1 MKKNFNFALVGAIA
15 LTGAMMFSA
24 CSESSEIVDNPD
36 YNPETKSVRTTIS
49 LNIDPN
55 NSAATRQSAIVTQA
69 EGDFRG
75 MQHLLLFTANTD
87 IVANTALDACL
98 QLDAITVNELSQTHS
113 SKIYTN
119 QEVQVGT
126 TNFLFYGRGTKSA
139 ETTVE
144 SKLVYGYT
152 ETTLAATNTN
162 TSDITFSASSIVPRG
177 SDGFPTG
184 WTTPVTDLTAYLNG
198 IASAEGWSTSTNAQL
213 AFLYGNFAKSS
224 IYRGGSASAVLA
236 TVQELYKAVYPISVG
251 EGVDAASKTVA
262 SNIVNKIKEQTY
274 VTWDADL
281 SGLDLEFSWKESFDS
296 EFPVSLGLP
305 EGAAQYV
312 WNGSRFNYLEEPV
325 LNSSTA
331 TPIENYVYPN
341 ELFYLTSSPLR
352 ATTSPIATWPV
363 TVGDWRSEGW
373 SGWTNSVGAATK
385 NIAVLNNIQ
394 YGSAL
399 LATQVRCETANYEDG
414 GTVKEVL
421 YDNAKANGADQNTP
435 IVYSE
440 NMFPLTGI
448 LVGGQPSQ
456 VGWDFLPTASATF
469 NKDVYDGKVI
479 SGIYA
484 NNEAYSSSNYTL
496 VYDNLAPVETQYDVN
511 ICLEFT
517 NNSGFDFYGKDGVI
531 LKGQKFYLVAKL
543 ALTDGT
549 GDLDLGF
556 DEART
561 FFPSKTKRVFIQ
573 DFVTTAKVKLTHGDA
588 NTPGAIGEA
597 IPTIPDLRTSEQSL
611 GLSVDLEWKP
621 GLTFNVAL

>member
-55 NSAATRQSAIVTQA
+55 NSATTRQSAIVTQA
-69 EGDFRG
+69 EGYFRG
-75 MQHLLLFTANTD
+75 MQNLLLFTAKTE
-87 IVANTALDACL
+87 IGANTGLDACL
-98 QLDAITVNELSQTHS
+98 ELDAITPSELNTEHS

-139 ETTVE
+139 ENTVE
-144 SKLVYGYT
+144 SKLEYGYT
-152 ETTLAATNTN
+152 ETTLAASNTN
-162 TSDITFSASSIVPRG
+162 TSDITFRASSIVPKG
-177 SDGFPTG
+177 TDGFPTG
-184 WTTPVTDLTAYLNG
+184 WTTPVTALTAYLNG

-213 AFLYGNFAKSS
+213 AFLYGNFAKLS

-262 SNIVNKIKEQTY
+262 SNIINKIKEQTY
-274 VTWDADL
+274 VTWNPE
-281 SGLDLEFSWKESFDS
+281 STGLDVQLSWNDGFDS
-296 EFPVSLGLP
+296 KFPVSLGLP

-312 WNGSRFNYLEEPV
+312 WNASQFNYLEAPV
-325 LNSSTA
+325 LNASTA

-352 ATTSPIATWPV
+352 ATTSPIAVWPT
-363 TVGDWRSEGW
+363 TVDDWRTEGW
-373 SGWTNSVGAATK
+373 SGWTNNVGAATK
-385 NIAVLNNIQ
+385 NIAVWNNIQ

-399 LATQVRCETANYEDG
+399 LATQVRCETANYTDDG
-414 GTVKEVL
+414 GATKEVL

-435 IVYSE
+435 ITYSN

-456 VGWDFLPTASATF
+456 VGWDFLPTASASFT
-469 NKDVYDGKVI
+469 KDVYDGKVI

-484 NNEAYSSSNYTL
+484 NNENYSSSNYTL
-496 VYDNLAPVETQYDVN
+496 VYDNLSSAETQSDVN

-517 NNSGFDFYGKDGVI
+517 NNSGFDFYGKTGVI

-543 ALTDGT
+543 ALTAGT
-549 GDLDLGF
+549 GDLDF
-556 DEART
+556 NEQRT
-561 FFPSKTKRVFIQ
+561 FFPSTTKRIFIQ
-573 DFVTTAKVKLTHGDA
+573 DFVTTAKVMLKHGDA

-611 GLSVDLEWKP
+611 GLSVDLSWKP
-621 GLTFNVAL
+621 GLTFNVEL

>member
-55 NSAATRQSAIVTQA
+55 NSAANTRQSTTVTQA
-69 EGDFRG
+69 EGYFRG
-75 MQHLLLFTANTD
+75 MQNLLLFTAKTD
-87 IVANTALDACL
+87 IGANTALDACL

-139 ETTVE
+139 GTTVA
-144 SKLVYGYT
+144 SKLEYGYT

-162 TSDITFSASSIVPRG
+162 TSGITFSASSIVPKG

-198 IASAEGWSTSTNAQL
+198 IAGAEGWSTSTNAQL
-213 AFLYGNFAKSS
+213 AFLYGNFAKLSS
-224 IYRGGSASAVLA
+224 YRGGSASAVLA

-251 EGVDAASKTVA
+251 AGVDAASKTVA

-274 VTWDADL
+274 VTWNADL
-281 SGLDLEFSWKESFDS
+281 SGLDLEFSWKDSFDS

-325 LNSSTA
+325 LNSSSA

-352 ATTSPIATWPV
+352 ATTSPIAVWPT
-363 TVGDWRSEGW
+363 TVDDWRTEGW
-373 SGWTNSVGAATK
+373 SGWTNSVESATK
-385 NIAVLNNIQ
+385 NIAVWNNIQ

-399 LATQVRCETANYEDG
+399 LATQVRCETTNYRDDG
-414 GTVKEVL
+414 GGIKEVL

-469 NKDVYDGKVI
+469 NKDVYDGEVI

-496 VYDNLAPVETQYDVN
+496 VYDNLSSAATQSDVN

-549 GDLDLGF
+549 GNLDF
-556 DEART
+556 EEDRT
-561 FFPSKTKRVFIQ
+561 FFPSATKRIFIQ

-621 GLTFNVAL
+621 GLTFDVNL

>member
-1 MKKNFNFALVGAIA
+1 MKKMFKYALVGAIA

-55 NSAATRQSAIVTQA
+55 NSVAKSRQSSEVTQA
-69 EGDFRG
+69 MKTFRG
-75 MQHLLLFTANTD
+75 MQNLFLFTAD
-87 IVANTALDACL
+87 EEIGANTALDACL
-98 QLDAITVNELSQTHS
+98 QLDAIPNGELTTEHS
-113 SKIYTN
+113 NKIYTN

-126 TNFLFYGRGTKSA
+126 THFLFYGRGPKTSSTINA
-139 ETTVE
+139 EN
-144 SKLVYGYT
+144 GYT
-152 ETTLAATNTN
+152 ETTLAAANTN

-177 SDGFPTG
+177 SAGFPTG
-184 WTTPVTDLTAYLNG
+184 WTTPVTALTAYLNG
-198 IASAEGWSTSTNAQL
+198 IAGAEGWSASTNAQL
-213 AFLYGNFAKSS
+213 AFLYQNFAKQS
-224 IYRGGSASAVLA
+224 IYRGGSANAVLA

-262 SNIVNKIKEQTY
+262 SNIVNKIKEETY
-274 VTWDADL
+274 VTWDGDL
-281 SGLDLEFSWKESFDS
+281 TGLDIQFGWTDHVDAD
-296 EFPVSLGLP
+296 FPVSLGLP

-312 WNGSRFNYLEEPV
+312 WNGSGFNYLEEPV

-385 NIAVLNNIQ
+385 NIAVWNNIQ

-399 LATQVRCETANYEDG
+399 LETQVGCETTNYTDDG
-414 GTVKEVL
+414 GGIKEVL

-435 IVYSE
+435 ITYSDD
-440 NMFPLTGI
+440 MFPLTGI

-456 VGWDFLPTASATF
+456 VGWDFLPIASATF

-479 SGIYA
+479 PGIYA
-484 NNEAYSSSNYTL
+484 DNKAYSSSNYTL
-496 VYDNLAPVETQYDVN
+496 VYDNLASGDTQNDVN

-531 LKGQKFYLVAKL
+531 LKGQKFYLVATLKL
-543 ALTDGT
+543 NNGT
-549 GDLDLGF
+549 GHLDF
-556 DEART
+556 SEART
-561 FFPSKTKRVFIQ
+561 FFPSKTERVFIQ
-573 DFVTTAKVKLTHGDA
+573 DFVTTAKVLLKAGSAT
-588 NTPGAIGEA
+588 TPGAIGQA
-597 IPTIPDLRTSEQSL
+597 IPTIPDLRTSQQSL

-621 GLTFNVAL
+621 GLTFEVNIK

>member
-69 EGDFRG
+69 EGYFRG
-75 MQHLLLFTANTD
+75 MQHLLLFTAKTD
-87 IVANTALDACL
+87 IGANTGLDACL
-98 QLDAITVNELSQTHS
+98 ELDAITSSELNTERS

-119 QEVQVGT
+119 QEVQVET

-139 ETTVE
+139 ETNVE
-144 SKLVYGYT
+144 SKLEYGYT
-152 ETTLAATNTN
+152 ETTLAASNTN
-162 TSDITFSASSIVPRG
+162 TSDITFRASSIVPKG
-177 SDGFPTG
+177 TDGFPTG
-184 WTTPVTDLTAYLNG
+184 WTTPVTALTAYLNG
-198 IASAEGWSTSTNAQL
+198 IAGADGWSTSTNAQL
-213 AFLYGNFAKSS
+213 AFLYENFAKLS

-262 SNIVNKIKEQTY
+262 SNIVNKIKEETY
-274 VTWDADL
+274 VTWDTELTGLNIQL
-281 SGLDLEFSWKESFDS
+281 SWNAGFDS
-296 EFPVSLGLP
+296 KFPVSLGLP

-312 WNGSRFNYLEEPV
+312 WNGSSFNYLEAPV

-352 ATTSPIATWPV
+352 ATTSPIAVWPT
-363 TVGDWRSEGW
+363 TVDDWRAEGW
-373 SGWTNSVGAATK
+373 SGWTNSVGSATK

-399 LATQVRCETANYEDG
+399 LATQVRCETANYNDG

-421 YDNAKANGADQNTP
+421 YDNAKRNGADQNTP

-456 VGWDFLPTASATF
+456 VGWDFLPTASANF
-469 NKDVYDGKVI
+469 NKDVYDGDVI
-479 SGIYA
+479 LGIYA
-484 NNEAYSSSNYTL
+484 NNKVYSSTNYTL
-496 VYDNLAPVETQYDVN
+496 VYDNLSSADTQSDVN

-517 NNSGFDFYGKDGVI
+517 NNSGFDFYGKTGVI

-543 ALTDGT
+543 ALTAGT
-549 GDLDLGF
+549 GDLDF
-556 DEART
+556 TEERT
-561 FFPSKTKRVFIQ
+561 FFPSKTKRIFIQ
-573 DFVTTAKVKLTHGDA
+573 DFVTTAKVMLKHGDA

-611 GLSVDLEWKP
+611 GLSVDLSWKP
-621 GLTFNVAL
+621 GLTFNVEL